1 MIMRFEGFVDRLI
14 ANNDLEDIQKVD
26 SVVSVEWI
34 LGISQNVGALHI
46 HKLIVHTNIQIT
58 SLDQSLVSYYNHLY
72 ELDCLTGVFASLAEE
87 GCRDCNKRHVQ
98 EK

>member
-1 MIMRFEGFVDRLI
+1 MRFEGFVDRLI
-14 ANNDLEDIQKVD
+14 ANNDLEDIQKMD
-26 SVVSVEWI
+26 FVVSVGFWV
-34 LGISQNVGALHI
+34 ISQNVGALHI